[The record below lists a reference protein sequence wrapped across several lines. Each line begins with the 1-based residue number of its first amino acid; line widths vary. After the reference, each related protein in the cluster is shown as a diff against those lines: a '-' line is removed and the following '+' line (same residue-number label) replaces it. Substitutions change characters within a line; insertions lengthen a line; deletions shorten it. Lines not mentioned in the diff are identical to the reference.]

1 MTVSLST
8 QILILAILPLLFI
21 SFSILREFAMLPD
34 RYILL
39 SPQEEEMHNISINV
53 SKQSFPN
60 YVLKIS
66 GYIFWARLLWLKI
79 IKNYYKWPL
88 KVCELKVWVKNTA
101 WKESKHGVF
110 SISYSPAFGLNTDQK
125 KLRIWTLFMQC

>member
-1 MTVSLST
+1 MCRQLKHHQLRIRSEIFISLEI
-8 QILILAILPLLFI
+8 ILNAFNVWQYHFPLKSLFWLYYHLFI
-21 SFSILREFAMLPD
+21 SVSILREFAMLSD

-66 GYIFWARLLWLKI
+66 GYIFWARLLWVKI
-79 IKNYYKWPL
+79 IKNY
-88 KVCELKVWVKNTA
+88 
-101 WKESKHGVF
+101 
-110 SISYSPAFGLNTDQK
+110 
-125 KLRIWTLFMQC
+125 

>member
-88 KVCELKVWVKNTA
+88 KVCELKVWVRTLRE
-101 WKESKHGVF
+101 ESKLGVF
-110 SISYSPAFGLNTDQK
+110 SISYSPAFRLNTNQK

>member
-88 KVCELKVWVKNTA
+88 KVCELKVWVRTLRE
-101 WKESKHGVF
+101 ESKHRVF
-110 SISYSPAFGLNTDQK
+110 SISYSPAFRLNTNQK